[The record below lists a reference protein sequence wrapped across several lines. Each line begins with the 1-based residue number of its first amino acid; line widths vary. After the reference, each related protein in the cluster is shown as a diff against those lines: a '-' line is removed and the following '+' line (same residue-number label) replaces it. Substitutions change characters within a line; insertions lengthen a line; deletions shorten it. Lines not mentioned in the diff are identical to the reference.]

1 MREEVEEDL
10 GSVVEEDLTVG
21 AGEALRRA
29 EFGKTGAGGGDFD
42 WSAVFWPSSTVT
54 VRTYTA

>member
-21 AGEALRRA
+21 AGEVLRRA